1 MGTFLLS
8 VVSLSSQG
16 QEQEAGPDKA
26 LGMVQ
31 LGDAFVVQ
39 LEKAEAQ
46 RGTEAFPETHSRARA
61 QYHLEP
67 LPLGAP
73 IKKSCSWIVQ

>member
-39 LEKAEAQ
+39 MGKAEAQ
-46 RGTEAFPETHSRARA
+46 RGTEAFPETHKARA